1 MDLSRQQAAARTRKF
16 PTEPPA
22 GFDGWPAEAQWEWLQ
37 LTERFVELLGL
48 PPLPTPWPTSDP
60 FRLLA
65 EVSPTFVS
73 APPADEHRR
82 FWEWVWGIEPGVRP
96 RPHVAVWARG
106 RGKSTSAE
114 LAAAVLGAHGRRRYV
129 LYVSS
134 GQDQADKHV
143 ASVAAILTSPPFAR
157 RYPLMASAAV
167 DKHGNQKGW
176 RRNRLKT
183 AAGFTIDAIGL
194 LGGNA
199 ARGLKDEAAR
209 PDLIILDDLDGS
221 EDGQVVVA
229 RKLSTLISAIIPAG
243 SSDAALLYVQ
253 NLVHA
258 NSLMRRVVE
267 PMAFPPEE
275 RWLADRETPRVVPAV
290 EGLRVEWDEQP
301 DGSQRARIAAGRST
315 WPEGQP
321 LPQLEALLNGITY
334 GGFLRECQHSIDPPA
349 GGMFSHIEFRRCG
362 WGEVPWGDVVDT
374 QVWVDPAVTSTDS
387 SDAQGIHVDCV
398 TRRGVI
404 YALWSFEKIVSP
416 AEAIRTAI
424 LKAHELGASTVGIET
439 NQGGDTWIDVFR
451 NALKQLWWRAPKR
464 PATAEDAV
472 MPEGRIP
479 HGWKP
484 RLLQVKAG
492 SDKSKRQRA
501 QEMVWDYEHGLI
513 VHVHT
518 QASGAVGTHDQLEAA
533 LWRFPRT
540 EPFDLV
546 DARYWSWKAMRDTVR
561 APALSANAVEVGG
574 FEGWSFD
581 DLSARAAAEQAG
593 DDYDR
598 AVDEEQALAAA
609 GWDLGPTQ
617 AGWGL

>member
-1 MDLSRQQAAARTRKF
+1 MEELSRQQAAARAQKF
-16 PTEPPA
+16 PTEVPD
-22 GFDGWPAEAQWEWLQ
+22 GFDGWPVAAQWEWLQ
-37 LTERFVELLGL
+37 LVERFVELSGL
-48 PPLPTPWPTSDP
+48 PPVPTPWPTSDP
-60 FRLLA
+60 YRLLC
-65 EVSPTFVS
+65 EVAPTFGS
-73 APPADEHRR
+73 APFAPEHER
-82 FWEWVWGIEPGVRP
+82 FWEWVWQIRPGVRP
-96 RPHVAVWARG
+96 RPHVAVWPRG

-114 LAAAVLGAHGRRRYV
+114 LAAALLGAHGRRRYC
-129 LYVSS
+129 LYVSQS
-134 GQDQADKHV
+134 QEQADKHV
-143 ASVAAILTSPPFAR
+143 AAVAAVLTSPPFAR
-157 RYPLMASAAV
+157 RYPLAATAAV

-209 PDLIILDDLDGS
+209 PDLIILDDLDS
-221 EDGQVVVA
+221 SADGLTLIA
-229 RKLSTLISAIIPAG
+229 RKLSTLIDAVIPAG
-243 SSDAALLYVQ
+243 SMDVALLYVQ

-275 RWLADRETPRVVPAV
+275 RWLADRETPKVIPAV

-301 DGSQRARIAAGRST
+301 DGSQIARIAAGKST

-321 LPQLEALLNGITY
+321 LPQLEAVLNGVTY
-334 GGFLRECQHSIDPPA
+334 GAFKREYQHSIDPPA
-349 GGMFSHIEFRRCG
+349 GGIFSHVEFRRCG

-387 SDAQGIHVDCV
+387 SDAQGVHADCV

-404 YALWSFEKIVSP
+404 YALWSLEKVMSP
-416 AEAIRTAI
+416 AEAIKTAI

-451 NALKQLWWRAPKR
+451 NALKQLWWR
-464 PATAEDAV
+464 PAKGSSEQ
-472 MPEGRIP
+472 MPAGRVP
-479 HGWKP
+479 YGWKP

-492 SDKSKRQRA
+492 SDRSKVARA

-518 QASGAVGTHDQLEAA
+518 QASGAQGTHEQLEAA

-561 APALSANAVEVGG
+561 APQVSANAFPLGG
-574 FEGWSFD
+574 HDGWSFD
-581 DLSARAAAEQAG
+581 DAQARAAAEQSG

-598 AVDEEQALAAA
+598 MVDSEAELAAA